1 MPGVVKKI
9 QCKAGD
15 SVVEGTLIVTLEAMK
30 MQNPLFAPMTGI
42 VRRRG
47 VVAGSECVKWKESY
61 RKDERA
67 SLFWHCMP
75 STYIFN
81 TLLSATRV

>member
-61 RKDERA
+61 REDERA
-67 SLFWHCMP
+67 CLFWHCM
-75 STYIFN
+75 SCTYIFN